1 MGRVLGHVEPTAP
14 RERVEVE
21 LARVVDRLRS
31 MSLARLAAPLPPYDS
46 RADAAHAL
54 AQRLADAAAA
64 VAGQPSRPLPRLG
77 DPVVGDQVAVTGHDL
92 LAATAAAAAAAG
104 PAAPGAA
111 DGVESALTAAA
122 DDLRAL
128 RLAL

>member
-1 MGRVLGHVEPTAP
+1 MTRVLGHVEPTAP

-46 RADAAHAL
+46 RADAAHDL

-64 VAGQPSRPLPRLG
+64 LAGQPCRPLPRLG
-77 DPVVGDQVAVTGHDL
+77 DQVVGDQVAVTGHDL
-92 LAATAAAAAAAG
+92 LAAGDAAG
-104 PAAPGAA
+104 AGTVDAALIAA
-111 DGVESALTAAA
+111 ALTAAA